1 MPSAFQ
7 KNLLKRQKASKPKR
21 GRPKKKVEPVE
32 EVVEETTTE

>member
-1 MPSAFQ
+1 MPTAFE
-7 KNLLKRQKASKPKR
+7 KNLKIQQASKPKR